1 MLYLLLG
8 VVIMIVKA
16 EIFEMAMDN
25 YQGGSGKPIV
35 RCLMVDIPNETPLDE
50 IINEVTE
57 KVKSTELNTVWGGG
71 RQCGGTINVL
81 KVEILPLA

>member
-1 MLYLLLG
+1 
-8 VVIMIVKA
+8 
-16 EIFEMAMDN
+16 
-25 YQGGSGKPIV
+25 
-35 RCLMVDIPNETPLDE
+35 MVDIPNETPLDE